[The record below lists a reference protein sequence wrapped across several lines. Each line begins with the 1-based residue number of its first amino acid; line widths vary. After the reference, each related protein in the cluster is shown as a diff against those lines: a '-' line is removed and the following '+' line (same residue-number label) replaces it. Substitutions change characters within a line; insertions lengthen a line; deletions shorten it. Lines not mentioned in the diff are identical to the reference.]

1 MSTSTTTTLPAE
13 LRLGYVHLTIANLD
27 RSLAFYQNVL
37 GFQLH
42 HRDGNTAYLGAGGDD
57 LLALTEQPNATRARR
72 TTGLYHFA
80 VLVPSRRE
88 LAQVIRRVAET
99 RTPAQGASDHLV
111 SEALYLADPD
121 GNGIEIYR
129 DRPRADWPQLNGA
142 VRMDTLPM
150 DVDGVMSELD
160 RQPGD
165 WTGLD
170 AGTVLG
176 HMHLHVRNIPEA
188 LTFYRDVLGFDL
200 IMSMDTA
207 LFMSAGGYH
216 HHIGLN
222 TWGTLN
228 APPAPIDSIGLR
240 YFTIQLPDQTAV
252 AEVIARARSV
262 GATIEDH
269 VVGVLVR
276 DPSHNALVFT
286 TTSQGERQSS
296 RADTQVTLPLPAN
309 AGRGAN

>member
-13 LRLGYVHLTIANLD
+13 LRLGYVHLTISNLD

-42 HRDGNTAYLGAGGDD
+42 RRSGDTAYLGAGGGD
-57 LLALTEQPNATRARR
+57 LLALTERPNATRARR

-80 VLVPSRRE
+80 ILVPSRRE
-88 LAQVIRRVAET
+88 LAQVIRRVSET

-150 DVDGVMSELD
+150 DIDGVMSELD

-188 LTFYRDVLGFDL
+188 LAFYREVLGFDL

-240 YFTIQLPDQTAV
+240 YFTIQLPDQSGIDA
-252 AEVIARARSV
+252 VIARARSA

-269 VVGVLVR
+269 AAGTLVR
-276 DPSHNALVFT
+276 DPSGNALVFT
-286 TTSQGERQSS
+286 TETQGDNAPS
-296 RADTQVTLPLPAN
+296 RVSAEAPVLV
-309 AGRGAN
+309 